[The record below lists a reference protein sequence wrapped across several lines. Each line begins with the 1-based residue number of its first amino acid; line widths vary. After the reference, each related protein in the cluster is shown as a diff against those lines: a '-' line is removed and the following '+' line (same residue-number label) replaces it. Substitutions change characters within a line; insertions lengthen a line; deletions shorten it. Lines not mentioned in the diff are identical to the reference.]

1 MEIHNPFQ
9 ITSNNSKGQGKRVGL
24 PISAP
29 EKGEFS
35 GVRVT
40 FYQEQV
46 VGLDLL
52 EVTGEN

>member
-9 ITSNNSKGQGKRVGL
+9 ITSNNSKGQGKAGL

-35 GVRVT
+35 GTRVT
-40 FYQEQV
+40 FYQKQV

>member
-1 MEIHNPFQ
+1 MKIHNPLQ
-9 ITSNNSKGQGKRVGL
+9 ITSNNSKSQGKSVGL

-35 GVRVT
+35 GARVT